1 MPLAFNNWVALASTS
16 KFLKSYKN
24 VELAEKD
31 DLYDFQRRS
40 DRRRSFVCSM
50 TFTLNATQKYMEI
63 TLGKVKKQL
72 SEPAQ
77 MPPQLYAQ
85 ILFNV
90 FILQQ
95 HSMGNNLL

>member
-1 MPLAFNNWVALASTS
+1 
-16 KFLKSYKN
+16 
-24 VELAEKD
+24 
-31 DLYDFQRRS
+31 
-40 DRRRSFVCSM
+40 VCSM